1 MVSRARSL
9 RFGGALVGLVVATSV
24 AGCGGTH
31 GPRVTCY
38 KAVGNSYR
46 CRQDQG
52 PHGLTPRYA
61 TYRVTYDG
69 VNVTYWTKS
78 PNAQTG

>member
-1 MVSRARSL
+1 MPGVQYDCYWTEPNPGPEL
-9 RFGGALVGLVVATSV
+9 
-24 AGCGGTH
+24 
-31 GPRVTCY
+31 PRVTCY